1 MTPPWSEWFVRGSE
15 GARDVGGQTE
25 RRRTTGG
32 LGEEAGYTREHALD
46 RTGFSTTDGYEDHR

>member
-32 LGEEAGYTREHALD
+32 LGLGRGGGLHERARV
-46 RTGFSTTDGYEDHR
+46 GFSTRGREQQSY